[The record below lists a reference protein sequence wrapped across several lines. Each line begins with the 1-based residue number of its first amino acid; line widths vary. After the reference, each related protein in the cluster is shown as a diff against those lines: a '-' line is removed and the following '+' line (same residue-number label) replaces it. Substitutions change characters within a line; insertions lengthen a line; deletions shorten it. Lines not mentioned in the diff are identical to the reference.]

1 MCVAL
6 PRASLTGCFTG
17 MQRRPWHRAS
27 QLATE
32 FHWVQEWLIIGAQ
45 CNTARNIDDIW
56 LDMHQGGRCTCKRH
70 VLEYA
75 AGKCPRAMWQRN
87 CLSRHFSLP
96 GTFVPLLGTF
106 VPFPSVRMLPAPVIR
121 PPPTLLNIVDF
132 FEVPLQ
138 SAQTGLDA
146 ENHRLKLSKHLPCV
160 LAQQLA
166 CLMPSNV
173 MGGRVPAAGRWATFP
188 TDAVQPFKTAARH
201 W

>member
-1 MCVAL
+1 M
-6 PRASLTGCFTG
+6 
-17 MQRRPWHRAS
+17 
-27 QLATE
+27 
-32 FHWVQEWLIIGAQ
+32 
-45 CNTARNIDDIW
+45 ARDAP
-56 LDMHQGGRCTCKRH
+56 GGRCTCKGH

-75 AGKCPRAMWQRN
+75 AGLGQCGKETALQF
-87 CLSRHFSLP
+87 HFSFP
-96 GTFVPLLGTF
+96 GTFVPLPIVWTLTTAGTFVQLLGTF
-106 VPFPSVRMLPAPVIR
+106 VPFPSVWTSPAPVIR

-173 MGGRVPAAGRWATFP
+173 IGGRVPAAGRWATFP
-188 TDAVQPFKTAARH
+188 IDAIQPFKTAARR

>member
-1 MCVAL
+1 MTYGSRCTRGPL
-6 PRASLTGCFTG
+6 H
-17 MQRRPWHRAS
+17 MQRAC
-27 QLATE
+27 LG
-32 FHWVQEWLIIGAQ
+32 V
-45 CNTARNIDDIW
+45 C
-56 LDMHQGGRCTCKRH
+56 GG
-70 VLEYA
+70 
-75 AGKCPRAMWQRN
+75 PRAMWQRN
-87 CLSRHFSLP
+87 CVACHFSFP
-96 GTFVPLLGTF
+96 GTFVPLPVVWTFTAAGTFVQLLGTF
-106 VPFPSVRMLPAPVIR
+106 VPLPSVWMPPAPVIR